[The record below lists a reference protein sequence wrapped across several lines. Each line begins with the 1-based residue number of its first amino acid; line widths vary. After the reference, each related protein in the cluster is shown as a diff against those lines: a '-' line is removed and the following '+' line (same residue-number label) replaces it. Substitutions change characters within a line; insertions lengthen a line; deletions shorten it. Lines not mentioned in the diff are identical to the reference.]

1 MGCVGLKVDHPA
13 EIDPVIEKMLSVNDR
28 PVVLEVVVDGEEM
41 CFPMVPA
48 GGSNDRIVMSRDE
61 L

>member
-1 MGCVGLKVDHPA
+1 
-13 EIDPVIEKMLSVNDR
+13 
-28 PVVLEVVVDGEEM
+28 VVDGEEM

-48 GGSNDRIVMSRDE
+48 GGSNDHVVMRREE

>member
-1 MGCVGLKVDHPA
+1 MGCVGLRVDHPS
-13 EIDPVIEKMLSVNDR
+13 EVDPAIEKVLTVNDR
-28 PVVLEVVVDGEEM
+28 PVVLEVVVDPEEM

-48 GGSNDRIVMSRDE
+48 GGSNDKIVMGRED

>member
-1 MGCVGLKVDHPA
+1 MLYGTRPA
-13 EIDPVIEKMLSVNDR
+13 ISYKLTGFVSK
-28 PVVLEVVVDGEEM
+28 VVDPEEM

-48 GGSNDRIVMSRDE
+48 GGSNDNIVMRRED

>member
-1 MGCVGLKVDHPA
+1 
-13 EIDPVIEKMLSVNDR
+13 MLAITDR

-48 GGSNDRIVMSRDE
+48 GGSNDRVVMRRED

>member
-1 MGCVGLKVDHPA
+1 
-13 EIDPVIEKMLSVNDR
+13 VNDK
-28 PVVLEVVVDGEEM
+28 PVVLEVVVDTEEM

-48 GGSNDRIVMSRDE
+48 GGSNDRVVMSRED

>member
-1 MGCVGLKVDHPA
+1 
-13 EIDPVIEKMLSVNDR
+13 MLSVNDR